1 MHPRP
6 HLPAR
11 RLAFADAEPVV
22 RQPDGRRAIVFP
34 ESDFPGPAHGF
45 PGVLRAGVGTA
56 LRRRR
61 PVSVG
66 EREPESL
73 RHRH

>member
-1 MHPRP
+1 VHPRH
-6 HLPAR
+6 HLPAQ
-11 RLAFADAEPVV
+11 RLAIADAHAY
-22 RQPDGRRAIVFP
+22 PDGRRAIFFP